1 MELEK
6 VLIPVDDYWKREIE
20 NLDKETNTRVK
31 IIKIELDE
39 YIELIDLIGL
49 IEEANYKI
57 QELKEEINRL
67 NEPDEDGY
75 YADYYHEQQMLGDL

>member
-20 NLDKETNTRVK
+20 NLDKETDTKVK

-39 YIELIDLIGL
+39 YIKLIDLIGL
-49 IEEANYKI
+49 IEDANYKI
-57 QELKEEINRL
+57 DELKEEIERL
-67 NEPDEDGY
+67 NEPDEEEDFSYSG
-75 YADYYHEQQMLGDL
+75 GDIRDL